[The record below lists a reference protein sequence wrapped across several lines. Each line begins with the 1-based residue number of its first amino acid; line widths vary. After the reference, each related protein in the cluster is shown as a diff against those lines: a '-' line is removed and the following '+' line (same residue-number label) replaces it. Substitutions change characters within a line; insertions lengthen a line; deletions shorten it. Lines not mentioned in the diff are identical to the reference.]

1 VNPGQAAVGVFHQ
14 PAKTFEALVA
24 RPTWWL
30 PFVLLVAS
38 VGASIFVATPKID
51 QEQTIREAFEKR
63 AEKTGAKVADS
74 QVAEAAERSK
84 KFVWLGTPIGV
95 TFVAVIFFAV
105 AGILLGSAK
114 AFGGELSYPQ
124 MLAIHGHSGLP
135 NVLGAIL
142 SIPIFMT
149 HADASLT
156 QQAAQRVVASNVGA
170 FLPADTAPALLA
182 AASSLDVFAL
192 WSLALLVIG
201 FRRIPALPPGAAA
214 AIPIVLWGLWVAA
227 KVGWRVVFG

>member
-1 VNPGQAAVGVFHQ
+1 MNPGQAAAGVFSQ
-14 PAKTFEALVA
+14 PGKTFEALVS

-30 PFVLLVAS
+30 PFVLLLAA
-38 VGASIFVATPKID
+38 VGASIVVATPKID

-63 AEKTGAKVADS
+63 AEKTGAKVPEE
-74 QVAEAAERSK
+74 QIVLAAERSRK
-84 KFVWLGTPIGV
+84 LAWLGAPIGLV
-95 TFVAVIFFAV
+95 FVSAVFFGV

-124 MLAIHGHSGLP
+124 MLAIYGHSGLP
-135 NVLGAIL
+135 NVVGAVL
-142 SIPIFMT
+142 SVPIFLT
-149 HADASLT
+149 HADGSLT
-156 QQAAQRVVASNVGA
+156 QQAAQRVVASNAGA

-192 WSLALLVIG
+192 WSLALLVIA
-201 FRRIPALPPGAAA
+201 FRRIPALSPGAAA

-227 KVGWRVVFG
+227 KVGWRVVLG